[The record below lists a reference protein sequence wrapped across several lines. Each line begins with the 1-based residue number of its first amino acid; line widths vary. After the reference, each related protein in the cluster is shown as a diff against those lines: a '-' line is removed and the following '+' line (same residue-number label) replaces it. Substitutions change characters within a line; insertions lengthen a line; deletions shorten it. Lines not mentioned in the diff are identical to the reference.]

1 MTAKTAENIDQLR
14 RKLLQLSALVEE
26 NTRRSVIAFRLRDRT
41 AAVEIIKVDA
51 EINEL
56 EISIEE
62 DCVALLDSHSRST
75 DDTRFLVA
83 VLKINNDLERIGDL
97 ATNVA
102 RRVLHIGLHDQARF
116 PEELLELA
124 ERTLEMVTTS
134 IDSFVERDAAM
145 ARSVCERDKEV
156 DRLNRRMYAVVQERI
171 LQDPSQAEKYL
182 NFLSISR
189 YLERIAD
196 YATNIAEDVVY
207 IGEGRI
213 IRHQDHNPGP
223 LPNEASNE

>member
-1 MTAKTAENIDQLR
+1 MNEKRAENIEQLK
-14 RKLLQLSALVEE
+14 RKLLRLCALAEE
-26 NTRRSVIAFRLRDRT
+26 NTRRSVLAFRTRDRV
-41 AAVEIIKVDA
+41 AAVEIIKVDV

-62 DCVALLDSHSRST
+62 DCVALLDRLPRT
-75 DDTRFLVA
+75 ADDTRFIVG

-97 ATNVA
+97 ASNVA
-102 RRVLHIGLHDQARF
+102 RRVLHIGLHDEARF
-116 PEELLELA
+116 PEELLALA

-134 IDSFVERDAAM
+134 IDSFVDLDVAL

-156 DRLNRRMYAVVQERI
+156 DRLNRQMYAVVQQRI
-171 LQDPSQAEKYL
+171 LLDPTQAEKFL

-213 IRHQDHNPGP
+213 IRHQEHPGT
-223 LPNEASNE
+223 ETR

>member
-1 MTAKTAENIDQLR
+1 MQEKRAENIEQLKR
-14 RKLLQLSALVEE
+14 RLLRLSALVEE
-26 NTRRSVIAFRLRDRT
+26 NTRRSVIAFRSRDRA

-56 EISIEE
+56 EIFIEE
-62 DCVALLDSHSRST
+62 DCVELLDRTQRSP
-75 DDTRFLVA
+75 DDTRFIVA

-97 ATNVA
+97 ASNVA
-102 RRVLHIGLHDQARF
+102 RRVLHIGQHEQVRF
-116 PEELLELA
+116 PQELLTLA
-124 ERTLEMVTTS
+124 EYTLEMVTTS
-134 IDSFVERDAAM
+134 IDSFVDLDM
-145 ARSVCERDKEV
+145 DLARRVCERDHEV
-156 DRLNRRMYAVVQERI
+156 DKLNRLMYSVVQERI
-171 LQDPSQAEKYL
+171 VADPNQAEKLL

-213 IRHQDHNPGP
+213 IRHQEHNGSQPQ
-223 LPNEASNE
+223 